1 MFTGTNQC
9 DIVRKLDTQVPQ
21 KELNSILKIMAI
33 KNKTT
38 NWKREGLVYGI
49 TMFIIMSVIYPL
61 VNSTEITLKSIWIEA
76 IIWIVAGQGFG
87 LTMNYLN
94 RRIKKR

>member
-1 MFTGTNQC
+1 M
-9 DIVRKLDTQVPQ
+9 V
-21 KELNSILKIMAI
+21 S

-61 VNSTEITLKSIWIEA
+61 VNSTEITLKSILVEA
-76 IIWIVAGQGFG
+76 IIWTIAGQGFG
-87 LTMNYLN
+87 LTMHYIN
-94 RRIKKR
+94 RRIKKT

>member
-1 MFTGTNQC
+1 
-9 DIVRKLDTQVPQ
+9 
-21 KELNSILKIMAI
+21 MAI